1 MTADADRRTVAARL
15 TTERTRRGLTKR
27 ELGRRLASQVTEQCP
42 SLDTLVSYVKRW
54 EAGKVRVSDRYRHA
68 YSKALGMS
76 PADLFGRADR
86 PPPSAVPGG
95 PVTFGALVALPAG
108 LADLSMCDG
117 GDMERRR
124 LLLATLGAGAFAA
137 SASLSALIDL
147 ALTSEPRDLADWQ
160 LAVADHLH
168 AIRTRPPA
176 QARDD
181 LVVDLLRLR
190 QQLTRAG
197 GDGTELRRVLA
208 ALAALHGGVLTR
220 LGEHG
225 TALRWWRTA
234 SHAAD
239 DTADLELRLLV
250 RAEAAGFGLYGQR
263 DPATVLRLLDDTER
277 IAGRSRSVWRADLNS
292 TRAKALSLLGRHD
305 EARAA
310 VNVLLTTVPDEAPA
324 SPIPT
329 LWTADQAHFAESWV
343 LAAAGDEAG
352 TSRAR
357 DQVLSYT
364 GDYQYIANVNL
375 LGALCAVVSGGTAT
389 GVRRAAEILD
399 TLPPGFRSQMITE
412 TGRRVLAAVPRA
424 DRDGPAARDLADVIA
439 ATGPASAPASAQ
451 LAG

>member
-15 TTERTRRGLTKR
+15 VAERTRRGLTKR
-27 ELGRRLASQVTEQCP
+27 ELGRRLAAQVTEQCP

-54 EAGKVRVSDRYRHA
+54 EAGKVSVSDRYRHA
-68 YSKALGMS
+68 YSKALGVR
-76 PADLFGRADR
+76 PADLFG
-86 PPPSAVPGG
+86 V
-95 PVTFGALVALPAG
+95 
-108 LADLSMCDG
+108 ADLSMCDG

-124 LLLATLGAGAFAA
+124 LLLATLGVGAFAA
-137 SASLSALIDL
+137 SASLTALIDL

-160 LAVADHLH
+160 VAVADHLH

-181 LVVDLLRLR
+181 LSVDLLRLR
-190 QQLTRAG
+190 QQMMRAG
-197 GDGTELRRVLA
+197 GGDADLRRVLA
-208 ALAALHGGVLTR
+208 ALAALQGGVLTR

-225 TALRWWRTA
+225 AALRWWRTA
-234 SHAAD
+234 CHAAD
-239 DTADLELRLLV
+239 DSADLELRLLV

-292 TRAKALSLLGRHD
+292 SRAKALSLLGRHD

-310 VNVLLTTVPDEAPA
+310 VSVLLAAVPDEAPG

-343 LAAAGDEAG
+343 LAAAGDESG

-357 DQVLSYT
+357 DRVLSCT

-375 LGALCAVVSGGTAT
+375 HDALCTVVSGGTAE
-389 GVRRAAEILD
+389 GAQRAAEVLD
-399 TLPPGFRSQMITE
+399 ALLPRFRSQMITE
-412 TGRRVLAAVPRA
+412 TARRVLAAVPR
-424 DRDGPAARDLADVIA
+424 DGRDSPAVRDLAAVIT
-439 ATGPASAPASAQ
+439 ATAPAPAQ

>member
-1 MTADADRRTVAARL
+1 MTAEADRRTVAARL
-15 TTERTRRGLTKR
+15 TAERTRRGLTKR
-27 ELGRRLASQVTEQCP
+27 ELGRRLAAQVTEQCP

-54 EAGKVRVSDRYRHA
+54 EAGQVSVSDRYRHA

-86 PPPSAVPGG
+86 PPPSAAPPGG
-95 PVTFGALVALPAG
+95 PVTIGALAALLAG
-108 LADLSMCDG
+108 VDDPSMCDG

-124 LLLATLGAGAFAA
+124 LLLATLGVGAFAA

-181 LVVDLLRLR
+181 LIVDLVRLR
-190 QQLTRAG
+190 QQMMRPG
-197 GDGTELRRVLA
+197 GDSTELRRVLA

-234 SHAAD
+234 CHAAD
-239 DTADLELRLLV
+239 DAADLELRLLV

-277 IAGRSRSVWRADLNS
+277 MAGRSRSVWRADLNS

-310 VNVLLTTVPDEAPA
+310 VHVLLTTVPDEAPG

-343 LAAAGDEAG
+343 LAAAGDEPG

-357 DQVLSYT
+357 DRVLCYT
-364 GDYQYIANVNL
+364 GDYQYVANVNL
-375 LGALCAVVSGGTAT
+375 HGALAAVVSGGTAE
-389 GVRRAAEILD
+389 GARCAAGILD
-399 TLPPGFRSQMITE
+399 TLPPRFRSQMITE

-424 DRDGPAARDLADVIA
+424 DRDSAAVRDLADVIA
-439 ATGPASAPASAQ
+439 ATAPAAAS
-451 LAG
+451 

>member
-1 MTADADRRTVAARL
+1 MTADPDRRTVAARL
-15 TTERTRRGLTKR
+15 AAERTRRGLTKR
-27 ELGRRLASQVTEQCP
+27 ELGRRLAAQVTEQCP

-54 EAGKVRVSDRYRHA
+54 EAGKVSVSDRYRHA
-68 YSKALGMS
+68 YSKALGVS
-76 PADLFGRADR
+76 AADLFGLDD
-86 PPPSAVPGG
+86 PSLRV
-95 PVTFGALVALPAG
+95 
-108 LADLSMCDG
+108 G

-124 LLLATLGAGAFAA
+124 LLLASVGLGAFAA
-137 SASLSALIDL
+137 SASLTALTDL

-190 QQLTRAG
+190 QQLNRAG
-197 GDGTELRRVLA
+197 RDGADLRRVLA
-208 ALAALHGGVLTR
+208 SLAALYGGLLTR

-225 TALRWWRTA
+225 AALRWWRTA
-234 SHAAD
+234 CHAAD
-239 DTADLELRLLV
+239 DAADLELRLLV
-250 RAEAAGFGLYGQR
+250 RAESAGFGLYGQR
-263 DPATVLRLLDDTER
+263 DPATVLRLLDDAER

-292 TRAKALSLLGRHD
+292 TRAKALSLLGRHA

-310 VNVLLTTVPDEAPA
+310 VHVLLDTVPDAAPG

-357 DQVLSYT
+357 DRVLSYT

-375 LGALCAVVSGGTAT
+375 HGALCTVISGGTAA
-389 GVRRAAEILD
+389 GARRAAEVLD
-399 TLPPGFRSQMITE
+399 GLPPGYRSQMITE

-424 DRDGPAARDLADVIA
+424 DQDSPAARDLAAVIVS
-439 ATGPASAPASAQ
+439 TAPASAQ

>member
-1 MTADADRRTVAARL
+1 MTADLDRRTVAARL
-15 TTERTRRGLTKR
+15 TAERTRRGLTKR

-54 EAGKVRVSDRYRHA
+54 EAGKVSVSDRYRHA
-68 YSKALGMS
+68 YSKALGIS
-76 PADLFGRADR
+76 PADLFGQGDL
-86 PPPSAVPGG
+86 PPPSA
-95 PVTFGALVALPAG
+95 
-108 LADLSMCDG
+108 MCDG

-124 LLLATLGAGAFAA
+124 LLLATLGLGAFAA
-137 SASLSALIDL
+137 SASLTALIDL
-147 ALTSEPRDLADWQ
+147 ALTSEPRDLADWEV
-160 LAVADHLH
+160 AVADHLH

-181 LVVDLLRLR
+181 LIVDLLRLR
-190 QQLTRAG
+190 QQLNRAG
-197 GDGTELRRVLA
+197 RDGIELRRVQA
-208 ALAALHGGVLTR
+208 ALAALYGGLLTR

-225 TALRWWRTA
+225 AALRWWRTA
-234 SHAAD
+234 CHAAD
-239 DTADLELRLLV
+239 DAADLELRLLV
-250 RAEAAGFGLYGQR
+250 RAESAGFGLYGQR
-263 DPATVLRLLDDTER
+263 DPATVLRLLDGTER

-310 VNVLLTTVPDEAPA
+310 VHVLLDTVPDAAPG

-352 TSRAR
+352 TSRACDR
-357 DQVLSYT
+357 VLSYT
-364 GDYQYIANVNL
+364 RDYQYIANVSL
-375 LGALCAVVSGGTAT
+375 HGALCTVVSGGTAA
-389 GVRRAAEILD
+389 GAQRAAEVLD
-399 TLPPGFRSQMITE
+399 GLPPSYRSQMITE

-424 DRDGPAARDLADVIA
+424 DQGSPAARDLASVIA
-439 ATGPASAPASAQ
+439 ATAPPSAQ

>member
-1 MTADADRRTVAARL
+1 MTADPDRRTVAARL
-15 TTERTRRGLTKR
+15 AAERTRRGLTKR
-27 ELGRRLASQVTEQCP
+27 ELGRRLAAQVTEQCP

-54 EAGKVRVSDRYRHA
+54 EAGKVSVSDRYRHA
-68 YSKALGMS
+68 YSKALGVS
-76 PADLFGRADR
+76 AADLFGQAD
-86 PPPSAVPGG
+86 PS
-95 PVTFGALVALPAG
+95 
-108 LADLSMCDG
+108 DG

-124 LLLATLGAGAFAA
+124 LLLASVGLGAFAA
-137 SASLSALIDL
+137 SASLTALTDL

-160 LAVADHLH
+160 VAVADHLH

-190 QQLTRAG
+190 QQLNRAG
-197 GDGTELRRVLA
+197 RDGADLRRVLA
-208 ALAALHGGVLTR
+208 SLAALYGGLLTR

-225 TALRWWRTA
+225 AALRWWRTA
-234 SHAAD
+234 CHAAD
-239 DTADLELRLLV
+239 DAADLELRLLV
-250 RAEAAGFGLYGQR
+250 RAESAGFGLYGQR
-263 DPATVLRLLDDTER
+263 DPATVLRLLDDAER

-292 TRAKALSLLGRHD
+292 TRAKALSLLGRHA

-310 VNVLLTTVPDEAPA
+310 VHVLLDTVPDAAPG

-352 TSRAR
+352 TGRAR
-357 DQVLSYT
+357 DRVLSYT
-364 GDYQYIANVNL
+364 GDYQYVANVNL
-375 LGALCAVVSGGTAT
+375 HGALCTVISGGAAA
-389 GVRRAAEILD
+389 GARRAAEVLD
-399 TLPPGFRSQMITE
+399 GLPPGYRSQMITE

-424 DRDGPAARDLADVIA
+424 DQDSPAARDLAEVIVS
-439 ATGPASAPASAQ
+439 TAPASAQ

>member
-15 TTERTRRGLTKR
+15 VAERTRRGLTKR
-27 ELGRRLASQVTEQCP
+27 ELGRRLAAQVTEQCP

-54 EAGKVRVSDRYRHA
+54 EAGKVSVSDRYRHA
-68 YSKALGMS
+68 YSKALGVQS
-76 PADLFGRADR
+76 ADLFG
-86 PPPSAVPGG
+86 V
-95 PVTFGALVALPAG
+95 
-108 LADLSMCDG
+108 ADLGMCDG

-124 LLLATLGAGAFAA
+124 LLLATLGVGAFAA
-137 SASLSALIDL
+137 SASLTALIDL

-160 LAVADHLH
+160 VAVADHLH

-181 LVVDLLRLR
+181 LSVDLLRLR
-190 QQLTRAG
+190 QQMMRAG
-197 GDGTELRRVLA
+197 GGDADLRRVLA
-208 ALAALHGGVLTR
+208 ALAALQGGVLTR

-225 TALRWWRTA
+225 AALRWWRTA
-234 SHAAD
+234 CHAAD
-239 DTADLELRLLV
+239 DSADLELRLLV
-250 RAEAAGFGLYGQR
+250 RAEAVGFGLYGQR

-310 VNVLLTTVPDEAPA
+310 VSVLLAAVPDEAPG

-343 LAAAGDEAG
+343 LAAAGDEPG
-352 TSRAR
+352 TGRAR
-357 DQVLSYT
+357 DRVLSYT

-375 LGALCAVVSGGTAT
+375 HGALCTVVSGGAAE
-389 GVRRAAEILD
+389 GAQRAAEVLD
-399 TLPPGFRSQMITE
+399 ALLPRFRSQMITE
-412 TGRRVLAAVPRA
+412 TARRVLAAVPR
-424 DRDGPAARDLADVIA
+424 DGRDSPAVRDLAAVIT
-439 ATGPASAPASAQ
+439 ATAPAPAQ

>member
-1 MTADADRRTVAARL
+1 MTAEPDRRTVAARL
-15 TTERTRRGLTKR
+15 AAERTRRGLTKR

-54 EAGKVRVSDRYRHA
+54 EAGKVSVSDRYRHA

-76 PADLFGRADR
+76 PADLFGRADPEDPR
-86 PPPSAVPGG
+86 
-95 PVTFGALVALPAG
+95 
-108 LADLSMCDG
+108 MCDG

-124 LLLATLGAGAFAA
+124 LLLATLGLGAFAA
-137 SASLSALIDL
+137 SASLTALTDL
-147 ALTSEPRDLADWQ
+147 ALTSEPRDVADWQ

-168 AIRTRPPA
+168 GIRTRPPA

-181 LVVDLLRLR
+181 LIVDLLRLR
-190 QQLTRAG
+190 QQLSRAG
-197 GDGTELRRVLA
+197 RDGIELRRVLA
-208 ALAALHGGVLTR
+208 ALAALYGGLLTR

-225 TALRWWRTA
+225 AALRWWRTA
-234 SHAAD
+234 CHAAD
-239 DTADLELRLLV
+239 DAADLELRLLV
-250 RAEAAGFGLYGQR
+250 RAESAGFGLYGQR

-292 TRAKALSLLGRHD
+292 TRAKALSLLGRHG

-310 VNVLLTTVPDEAPA
+310 VNVLLDTVPDAAPA

-329 LWTADQAHFAESWV
+329 LWTADQAYFAESWV

-352 TSRAR
+352 TSRAVDR
-357 DQVLSYT
+357 VLSHT
-364 GDYQYIANVNL
+364 GDYQYVANVSL
-375 LGALCAVVSGGTAT
+375 HGALCTVVSGGTAAGT
-389 GVRRAAEILD
+389 RRAAQVLD
-399 TLPPGFRSQMITE
+399 GLPPGYRSQMITE

-424 DRDGPAARDLADVIA
+424 DQDSAPARDLAAVIA
-439 ATGPASAPASAQ
+439 ATAPPAAQ

>member
-15 TTERTRRGLTKR
+15 AAERTRRGLTKR

-54 EAGKVRVSDRYRHA
+54 EAGKVSVSDRYRHA
-68 YSKALGMS
+68 YSKALGVS
-76 PADLFGRADR
+76 PADLFGRVGR
-86 PPPSAVPGG
+86 PPPGG
-95 PVTFGALVALPAG
+95 PAAPPGWPLTFGALVALPGGAG
-108 LADLSMCDG
+108 DLGTCDG
-117 GDMERRR
+117 EDMERRR
-124 LLLATLGAGAFAA
+124 LLLATLGMGAFAA

-181 LVVDLLRLR
+181 LMVDLLRLR
-190 QQLTRAG
+190 QQLARAS
-197 GDGTELRRVLA
+197 GDRTELRRVLA

-234 SHAAD
+234 CHAAD
-239 DTADLELRLLV
+239 DAADLELRLLV

-310 VNVLLTTVPDEAPA
+310 VHVLLATVPDEAPG

-343 LAAAGDEAG
+343 LAAAGDEPG

-357 DQVLSYT
+357 DRVLGYT

-375 LGALCAVVSGGTAT
+375 HAALATVASGGTAE
-389 GVRRAAEILD
+389 GARHAAGILD

-424 DRDGPAARDLADVIA
+424 GRDSAAVRDLADVIV
-439 ATGPASAPASAQ
+439 ATAPASAR

>member
-1 MTADADRRTVAARL
+1 MTADLDRRTVAARL
-15 TTERTRRGLTKR
+15 TAERTRRGLTKR

-54 EAGKVRVSDRYRHA
+54 EAGKVSVSDRYRHA
-68 YSKALGMS
+68 YSKALGIS
-76 PADLFGRADR
+76 PADLFGQGDL
-86 PPPSAVPGG
+86 PPPSAI
-95 PVTFGALVALPAG
+95 
-108 LADLSMCDG
+108 CDG

-124 LLLATLGAGAFAA
+124 LLLATLGLGAFAA
-137 SASLSALIDL
+137 SASLTALIDL
-147 ALTSEPRDLADWQ
+147 ALTSEPRDLADWEV
-160 LAVADHLH
+160 AVADHLH

-181 LVVDLLRLR
+181 LIVDLLRLR
-190 QQLTRAG
+190 QQLNRAG
-197 GDGTELRRVLA
+197 RDGIELRRVLA
-208 ALAALHGGVLTR
+208 ALAALYGGLLTR

-225 TALRWWRTA
+225 AALRWWRTA
-234 SHAAD
+234 CHAAD
-239 DTADLELRLLV
+239 DAADLELRLLV
-250 RAEAAGFGLYGQR
+250 RAESAGFGLYGQR
-263 DPATVLRLLDDTER
+263 DPATVLRLLDGTER

-310 VNVLLTTVPDEAPA
+310 VHVLLDTVPDAAPG

-352 TSRAR
+352 TSRACDR
-357 DQVLSYT
+357 VLSYT
-364 GDYQYIANVNL
+364 RDYQYIANVSL
-375 LGALCAVVSGGTAT
+375 HGALCTVVSGGTAA
-389 GVRRAAEILD
+389 GAQRAAEVLD
-399 TLPPGFRSQMITE
+399 RLPPSYRSQMITE

-424 DRDGPAARDLADVIA
+424 DQDGPAARDLASVIA
-439 ATGPASAPASAQ
+439 ATAPPSAQ

>member
-1 MTADADRRTVAARL
+1 MTADLDRRTVAARL
-15 TTERTRRGLTKR
+15 TAERTRRGLTKR

-54 EAGKVRVSDRYRHA
+54 EAGKVSVSDRYRHA
-68 YSKALGMS
+68 YSKALGIS
-76 PADLFGRADR
+76 PADLFGQGDL
-86 PPPSAVPGG
+86 PPPSAI
-95 PVTFGALVALPAG
+95 
-108 LADLSMCDG
+108 CDG

-124 LLLATLGAGAFAA
+124 LLLATLGLGAFAA
-137 SASLSALIDL
+137 SASLTALIDL
-147 ALTSEPRDLADWQ
+147 ALTSEPRDLADWEV
-160 LAVADHLH
+160 AVADHLH

-181 LVVDLLRLR
+181 LIVDLLRLR
-190 QQLTRAG
+190 QQLNRAG
-197 GDGTELRRVLA
+197 RDGIELRRVLA
-208 ALAALHGGVLTR
+208 ALAALYGGLLTR

-225 TALRWWRTA
+225 AALRWWRTA
-234 SHAAD
+234 CHAAD
-239 DTADLELRLLV
+239 DAADLELRLLV
-250 RAEAAGFGLYGQR
+250 RAESAGFGLYGQR
-263 DPATVLRLLDDTER
+263 DPATVLRLLDGTER

-310 VNVLLTTVPDEAPA
+310 VHVLLDTVPDAAPG

-352 TSRAR
+352 TSRACDR
-357 DQVLSYT
+357 VLSYT
-364 GDYQYIANVNL
+364 RDYQYIANVSL
-375 LGALCAVVSGGTAT
+375 HGALCTVVSGGTAA
-389 GVRRAAEILD
+389 GAQRAAEVLD
-399 TLPPGFRSQMITE
+399 RLPPSYRSQMITE

-424 DRDGPAARDLADVIA
+424 DQDSPAARDLASVIA
-439 ATGPASAPASAQ
+439 ATAPPSAQ

>member
-1 MTADADRRTVAARL
+1 MTAEPDRGTMAARL
-15 TTERTRRGLTKR
+15 AAERTRRGLTKR

-54 EAGKVRVSDRYRHA
+54 EAGKVSVSDRYRHA

-76 PADLFGRADR
+76 PADLFGRAD
-86 PPPSAVPGG
+86 PEDP
-95 PVTFGALVALPAG
+95 
-108 LADLSMCDG
+108 SMCDG

-124 LLLATLGAGAFAA
+124 LLLATLGLGAFAA
-137 SASLSALIDL
+137 SASLTALTDL
-147 ALTSEPRDLADWQ
+147 ALTSEPRDVADWQ

-168 AIRTRPPA
+168 GIRTRPPT

-181 LVVDLLRLR
+181 LIVDLLRLR
-190 QQLTRAG
+190 QQLSRAG
-197 GDGTELRRVLA
+197 RDGIELRRVLA
-208 ALAALHGGVLTR
+208 ALAALYGGLLTR

-225 TALRWWRTA
+225 AALRWWRTA
-234 SHAAD
+234 WHAAD
-239 DTADLELRLLV
+239 DAADLELRLLV
-250 RAEAAGFGLYGQR
+250 RAESAGFGLYGQR

-292 TRAKALSLLGRHD
+292 TRAKALSLLGRHR
-305 EARAA
+305 EARTA
-310 VNVLLTTVPDEAPA
+310 VNVLLDTVPDAAPA

-352 TSRAR
+352 TSRAVDR
-357 DQVLSYT
+357 VLSYT
-364 GDYQYIANVNL
+364 GDYQYVANVSL
-375 LGALCAVVSGGTAT
+375 HGALCTVVSGGTAAGT
-389 GVRRAAEILD
+389 RRAAQVLD
-399 TLPPGFRSQMITE
+399 GLPPGYRSQMITE

-424 DRDGPAARDLADVIA
+424 DQDSAPARDLAAVIA
-439 ATGPASAPASAQ
+439 ATAPPAAQ

>member
-1 MTADADRRTVAARL
+1 MTAELDRRTVAARL
-15 TTERTRRGLTKR
+15 TAERTRRGLTKR

-54 EAGKVRVSDRYRHA
+54 EAGKVSVSDRYRHA
-68 YSKALGMS
+68 YSKALGVS
-76 PADLFGRADR
+76 PADLFGRAGLA
-86 PPPSAVPGG
+86 PPSAAPQVPV
-95 PVTFGALVALPAG
+95 PFGARQGRPAG
-108 LADLSMCDG
+108 VDDPHVCDG

-124 LLLATLGAGAFAA
+124 LLLASLGLGAFAA
-137 SASLSALIDL
+137 SASLTALIDL

-160 LAVADHLH
+160 VAVADHLH

-190 QQLTRAG
+190 QQLSRAG
-197 GDGTELRRVLA
+197 RNGAELRRVLA
-208 ALAALHGGVLTR
+208 SLAALYGGLLTR

-225 TALRWWRTA
+225 AALRWWRTA
-234 SHAAD
+234 CHAAD
-239 DTADLELRLLV
+239 DAADLELRLLV
-250 RAEAAGFGLYGQR
+250 RAESAGFALYGQR
-263 DPATVLRLLDDTER
+263 DPATVLRLLDDAER

-292 TRAKALSLLGRHD
+292 SRAKALSLLGRHD

-310 VNVLLTTVPDEAPA
+310 VRVLLDTVPDAAPG

-352 TSRAR
+352 TSRAG
-357 DQVLSYT
+357 DKVLSYT

-375 LGALCAVVSGGTAT
+375 HGALAAVASGGTAA
-389 GVRRAAEILD
+389 GARRATEVLD
-399 TLPPGFRSQMITE
+399 GLPPSYRSQMITE

-424 DRDGPAARDLADVIA
+424 DQDSPAARDLAAVLTATAPPA
-439 ATGPASAPASAQ
+439 AQ
-451 LAG
+451 AG

>member
-1 MTADADRRTVAARL
+1 MTADLDRRTVAARL
-15 TTERTRRGLTKR
+15 AAARTRRGLTKR

-54 EAGKVRVSDRYRHA
+54 EAGKVSVSDRYRHA

-76 PADLFGRADR
+76 PADLFGQGDL
-86 PPPSAVPGG
+86 PPPSATPRG
-95 PVTFGALVALPAG
+95 PVTFGGLLGLPAG
-108 LADLSMCDG
+108 VDDPSMCDG
-117 GDMERRR
+117 ADMERRR
-124 LLLATLGAGAFAA
+124 LLLATLGLGAFAA
-137 SASLSALIDL
+137 SASLTALIDL

-160 LAVADHLH
+160 VAVADHLH

-181 LVVDLLRLR
+181 LIVDLLRLR
-190 QQLTRAG
+190 QQLNRAG
-197 GDGTELRRVLA
+197 PDSIELRRVLA
-208 ALAALHGGVLTR
+208 ALAALYGGLLTR

-225 TALRWWRTA
+225 AALRWWRTA
-234 SHAAD
+234 CHAAD
-239 DTADLELRLLV
+239 DAADLELRLLV
-250 RAEAAGFGLYGQR
+250 RAESAGFGLYGQR

-310 VNVLLTTVPDEAPA
+310 VNVLLDTVPDEAPG

-329 LWTADQAHFAESWV
+329 LWTADQAHFAEGWV

-352 TSRAR
+352 TTRACDR
-357 DQVLSYT
+357 VLSYT
-364 GDYQYIANVNL
+364 GDYQYIANVSL
-375 LGALCAVVSGGTAT
+375 LGALCTVVSGGTAA
-389 GVRRAAEILD
+389 GAQRAAEVLD
-399 TLPPGFRSQMITE
+399 RLPASYRSQMITE

-424 DRDGPAARDLADVIA
+424 DQDSPPARDLAAVIA
-439 ATGPASAPASAQ
+439 ATAPPSAQ

>member
-15 TTERTRRGLTKR
+15 AAERTRRGLTKR
-27 ELGRRLASQVTEQCP
+27 EVGRRLASQITEQCP
-42 SLDTLVSYVKRW
+42 SVNTLVSYVKRW
-54 EAGKVRVSDRYRHA
+54 EAGKVSVSDRYRHA

-76 PADLFGRADR
+76 PADLFGRDDL
-86 PPPSAVPGG
+86 PPPAAPRA
-95 PVTFGALVALPAG
+95 PVTFGDLLALPTG
-108 LADLSMCDG
+108 VDDPSMCDG

-124 LLLATLGAGAFAA
+124 LLLATLGLGAFAA
-137 SASLSALIDL
+137 SASLTTLIDL
-147 ALTSEPRDLADWQ
+147 ALTSEPRDVVDWQ
-160 LAVADHLH
+160 VAVADHLH

-181 LVVDLLRLR
+181 LVVDLIRLR
-190 QQLTRAG
+190 QQLSRAG
-197 GDGTELRRVLA
+197 ADGTELLRVLA

-225 TALRWWRTA
+225 AALRWWRTA
-234 SHAAD
+234 CHAAD
-239 DTADLELRLLV
+239 DSADLELRLLV
-250 RAEAAGFGLYGQR
+250 RAEAAGFALYGQR
-263 DPATVLRLLDDTER
+263 DPATVLRLLDSAER

-292 TRAKALSLLGRHD
+292 SRAKALSLLGRHD

-310 VNVLLTTVPDEAPA
+310 VRVLLTTVPDEAPA

-343 LAAAGDEAG
+343 LAAAGDERG
-352 TSRAR
+352 TARAR
-357 DQVLSYT
+357 DRVLSYT

-375 LGALCAVVSGGTAT
+375 HGALCTVVSGGTAA
-389 GVRRAAEILD
+389 GARRAAEVLG
-399 TLPPGFRSQMITE
+399 TLPAGYRSQMITE

-424 DRDGPAARDLADVIA
+424 DRDSAAVRDLAGVIA
-439 ATGPASAPASAQ
+439 ATAPASAA

>member
-1 MTADADRRTVAARL
+1 MTADTDRRTVAARL
-15 TTERTRRGLTKR
+15 AAERTRRGLTKR
-27 ELGRRLASQVTEQCP
+27 ELGLRLASQVTEQCP

-54 EAGKVRVSDRYRHA
+54 EAGKVSVSDRYRHA
-68 YSKALGMS
+68 YSKALGMN

-86 PPPSAVPGG
+86 APASAAPPGG
-95 PVTFGALVALPAG
+95 PVTFGALIALPAG
-108 LADLSMCDG
+108 ADDLSMCDG

-124 LLLATLGAGAFAA
+124 LLLATLGVGAFAA

-181 LVVDLLRLR
+181 LVIDLLRLR

-197 GDGTELRRVLA
+197 GESTELRRVLA

-220 LGEHG
+220 LGQHG

-234 SHAAD
+234 CHAAD

-292 TRAKALSLLGRHD
+292 TRAKALSLLGRDD

-310 VNVLLTTVPDEAPA
+310 VHVLLTTVPDEAPG

-343 LAAAGDEAG
+343 LAAAGDEPG

-357 DQVLSYT
+357 DRVLSYT

-375 LGALCAVVSGGTAT
+375 HGALAAVASGGAAE
-389 GVRRAAEILD
+389 GACRAAEILD
-399 TLPPGFRSQMITE
+399 TLPAGFRSQMITE
-412 TGRRVLAAVPRA
+412 TGRRVLAAIPRA
-424 DRDGPAARDLADVIA
+424 GRDGAAVRDLADVIA
-439 ATGPASAPASAQ
+439 ATAPASAQ

>member
-1 MTADADRRTVAARL
+1 
-15 TTERTRRGLTKR
+15 
-27 ELGRRLASQVTEQCP
+27 
-42 SLDTLVSYVKRW
+42 
-54 EAGKVRVSDRYRHA
+54 
-68 YSKALGMS
+68 
-76 PADLFGRADR
+76 
-86 PPPSAVPGG
+86 
-95 PVTFGALVALPAG
+95 
-108 LADLSMCDG
+108 MCDG
-117 GDMERRR
+117 EDMERRR
-124 LLLATLGAGAFAA
+124 LLLATLGMGAFAA

-147 ALTSEPRDLADWQ
+147 ALTSEPRDPADWQ

-190 QQLTRAG
+190 QQLARASAA
-197 GDGTELRRVLA
+197 GTELRRVLA

-234 SHAAD
+234 CHAAD
-239 DTADLELRLLV
+239 DAADLELRLLV

-310 VNVLLTTVPDEAPA
+310 VQVLLATVPDEAPG

-343 LAAAGDEAG
+343 LAAAGDEPG

-357 DQVLSYT
+357 DRVLSYT
-364 GDYQYIANVNL
+364 GDYQYIANVSL
-375 LGALCAVVSGGTAT
+375 HGALATVVSGGTAE
-389 GVRRAAEILD
+389 GARRAAGILD
-399 TLPPGFRSQMITE
+399 ALPSGFRSQMITE

-424 DRDGPAARDLADVIA
+424 DRDGAAVRDLADVIT
-439 ATGPASAPASAQ
+439 ATAPASAQ
-451 LAG
+451 RAG